1 MNNDRLEA
9 LLWARLDGT
18 IEPEE
23 MAELEAHLSADPGPR
38 EFERRIVAI
47 AEGLDN
53 LEHERP
59 PAALRENIQ
68 NALANATPPTQ
79 HHENMGTIPPTHP
92 TASWHTKWLPVA
104 ASLLIGVAIGYL
116 LHPNSGRTIDHS
128 IAAGTMVIPAD
139 DPESRVEVHLDGGA
153 GQVIAHRDMV
163 DIMIDV
169 ELTHE
174 TDVAVT
180 LEGAGGPV
188 HLEGLSSTDASA
200 TEVSTHHGWVVVS
213 AIGPCSVRF
222 SAVASTANDPLR
234 LRVASGGFTIEEHW
248 IGPPREALEP

>member
-1 MNNDRLEA
+1 MKNDRLEA
-9 LLWARLDGT
+9 LLWARIDGT

-23 MAELEAHLSADPGPR
+23 MAELEAHLSEDPGPR
-38 EFERRIVAI
+38 EFERQIVAI

-59 PAALRENIQ
+59 PAVLRENIQ

-79 HHENMGTIPPTHP
+79 HHDNSGTIPPTHP

-116 LHPNSGRTIDHS
+116 LHPDTGRTIDDS
-128 IAAGTMVIPAD
+128 IAAGTMVTPSSDLA
-139 DPESRVEVHLDGGA
+139 SRVEVQFDDGA
-153 GQVIAHRDMV
+153 GQVTAHRDMADMV
-163 DIMIDV
+163 IDV
-169 ELTHE
+169 ELTRE
-174 TDVAVT
+174 TDVAIT

-188 HLEGLSSTDASA
+188 RLEGLASTNAST

-213 AIGPCSVRF
+213 AIGPCTVRF

-248 IGPPREALEP
+248 IGPPRGELEP